1 MPNIITHTLFAE
13 EVQKLLDNENLK
25 NRRQLFAVGSN
36 GPDFLFFHRVTPVS
50 FWKKTPLRKMGARL
64 HSGHVNEF
72 YANLLHVIRKQKNEA
87 LKEDMIAYGA
97 GHLCHWAL
105 DSTAHP
111 YIFYRTGR
119 CIARSA
125 DRHHRFESLID
136 AAMLKIRHNET
147 IKTYNPAME
156 VCNLT
161 ESEMK
166 AIVNAYYPVLKQIFD
181 EDVRPYMIRESL
193 QNWKTMQQIFHD
205 PNGTKIAAL
214 QKAEKIFGLDNKL
227 SGFGVPPVL
236 EDNYDLLNLLHT
248 PWRNPITGEVFTE
261 SFLDLY
267 EEALHKAVRAIELF
281 LAAIEDP
288 SREDEFLE
296 FLGNRN
302 YDTGMDTDGGMQ
314 YFDIVDLSV

>member
-13 EVQKLLDNENLK
+13 EVQKLLDNENFKL
-25 NRRQLFAVGSN
+25 RRQLFAVGSN
-36 GPDFLFFHRVTPVS
+36 GPDFLFFHYVTPS
-50 FWKKTPLRKMGARL
+50 TCWKKTPLRKMGNEL
-64 HSGHVNEF
+64 HSSHVNEF
-72 YANLLHVIRKQKNEA
+72 YAALLEAIRNQKNTE

-119 CIARSA
+119 CISRSA

-136 AAMLKIRHNET
+136 AAMLKIRHGET

-156 VCNLT
+156 VCDLT
-161 ESEMK
+161 ESQMK
-166 AIVNAYYPVLKQIFD
+166 AVVNAYYPVLKQIFD
-181 EDVRPYMIRESL
+181 DDIRPYMIREAL

-205 PNGTKIAAL
+205 PNGTKISAL
-214 QKAEKIFGLDNKL
+214 QKVEKVFGLDNKF

-236 EDNYDLLNLLHT
+236 EDNYDLLNLMHSQ
-248 PWRNPITGEVFTE
+248 WRHPITGEVFTE

-267 EEALHKAVRAIELF
+267 EEALQKAVKAVELF
-281 LAAIEDP
+281 LEAVEDP
-288 SREDEFLE
+288 DAEEEFLG

-302 YDTGMDTDGGMQ
+302 YDTGMDTDEGMQ
-314 YFDIVDLSV
+314 YFDIVDLSI